1 MNIAFALLLMC
12 AFCALLGIYRGI
24 RNSRESRQRQRLF
37 DKGSTANPS
46 MLQDPTQ
53 RIAHGQK

>member
-24 RNSRESRQRQRLF
+24 RYSREARQRQRLY
-37 DKGSTANPS
+37 DEVAKANLS